1 MQGNLNV
8 DSLKK
13 SAGNGHINSP
23 VSGPIKNQTT
33 TEQTNKKHNKNKN
46 TKHREVGS
54 LPALKI
60 KMHDDIL
67 CVILRMATEKE
78 AKQRRHETTQRGH
91 ARG

>member
-33 TEQTNKKHNKNKN
+33 TEQTNKKH
-46 TKHREVGS
+46 TK
-54 LPALKI
+54 
-60 KMHDDIL
+60 
-67 CVILRMATEKE
+67 TQQ
-78 AKQRRHETTQRGH
+78 KQKHKAQRGGI
-91 ARG
+91 ATSSEN